1 MTKSE
6 VWEIWDQSLQK
17 LQSNIDGYSYEN
29 LLKSLKPAG
38 FHDNTILIETP
49 YHFNKDWLNDR
60 YAPSFEKA
68 IYELIKKEVHIK
80 FVVSSEIPDIYSSG
94 VKKDYME
101 TYTPSFNP
109 KYIFENFVIGNS
121 NRFAHAACLS
131 VADLPSYTYNPLFI
145 YGGAG
150 LGKTHLMQAIGQR
163 ILKKYSNMKVS
174 YVTSETFTNELID
187 SIKDN
192 NTNEFRNKYR
202 SIDILLIDDIQF
214 IAGKESTQEE
224 FFHTFN
230 TLYEDNRQIII
241 SSDRPPKEIPTL
253 EERLRSRFEWGLISD
268 IQPPDLETRIAI
280 LRKKGQME
288 HVHMPDDTI
297 TYIADNIQSNI
308 RALEGAF
315 TKIVAHASLNG
326 EEIRAELAEKVLKDI
341 LSPSKPTVITVD
353 LIQKIVAA
361 YYNVRLDDLK
371 AKRRTTALA
380 HPRHIAMYITNELL
394 PNISQAK
401 IGEHF
406 GGRNHATVIHACNKI
421 SAMLKEDNALQDDV
435 ASLIRKIKNSL

>member
-1 MTKSE
+1 
-6 VWEIWDQSLQK
+6 
-17 LQSNIDGYSYEN
+17 
-29 LLKSLKPAG
+29 
-38 FHDNTILIETP
+38 
-49 YHFNKDWLNDR
+49 
-60 YAPSFEKA
+60 
-68 IYELIKKEVHIK
+68 
-80 FVVSSEIPDIYSSG
+80 
-94 VKKDYME
+94 
-101 TYTPSFNP
+101 
-109 KYIFENFVIGNS
+109 
-121 NRFAHAACLS
+121 
-131 VADLPSYTYNPLFI
+131 
-145 YGGAG
+145 